1 VGNVLLKQRVEKFWA
16 ARANRRTWMP
26 SRNWASSIKLASR
39 CGLGQTSANPVLT
52 TLKNFRPVYEAR
64 VKPRADKMEAT
75 FDIHKA
81 LGPAET
87 IAARKSVIYNH

>member
-1 VGNVLLKQRVEKFWA
+1 
-16 ARANRRTWMP
+16 M
-26 SRNWASSIKLASR
+26 
-39 CGLGQTSANPVLT
+39 LT

-81 LGPAET
+81 LGPAES